1 MKENTNAGKCK
12 LPWWVI
18 FIQKQ
23 EDVIQKRIAKYTNKK
38 TLQKDL
44 IETGCP
50 SPYQTYKS
58 REVVPP
64 LRQALRKIMMGT
76 YGDCDVC
83 GSEIPIERLE
93 IVPGALACVQCDA
106 KRI

>member
-1 MKENTNAGKCK
+1 MKDIRKCN

-23 EDVIQKRIAKYTNKK
+23 EEVIQKRIAKYTNKK
-38 TLQKDL
+38 TLQTDL
-44 IETGCP
+44 LETGSP

-64 LRQALRKIMMGT
+64 LRKALEKIRKGT
-76 YGDCDVC
+76 YGECDVC
-83 GSEIPIERLE
+83 ESEIPIERLE
-93 IVPGALACVQCDA
+93 IVPGALACVACDE
-106 KRI
+106 KRK